1 MRQINTVNE
10 QELAVVL
17 RALEHIDQA
26 AMIISL
32 DRHILGFN
40 KQARELFGYEV
51 DEILHKS
58 TRLFYATEQEYER
71 LGEHRYNDT
80 TPATNTALNVQYIDK
95 HHKTFIGRTH
105 GGLVYD
111 ATDTPYCI
119 MTLISDITV
128 QMATEEALNQLH
140 MITSS
145 RQLTF
150 EQRVNE
156 ILMLGAGLF
165 GLPIGIFSQIN
176 ESKSEYIIQQAVSP
190 DNELKPGMTFDLSTT
205 YCSHVFKA
213 NDVLGFHHVSKS
225 HIATHP
231 CFKNFGL
238 EAYLGA
244 PVFVDGVRYGTLN
257 FSSPEPCR
265 PFIKQ
270 DIELV
275 KLFAAWMGHEVARN
289 YDINALEFAHKRMA
303 HIANTDELTGLANR
317 RCTED
322 TLEEVMQRSLR
333 LHQPLCIA
341 IIDFDNFKNV
351 NDTYGHSVG
360 DETLKSHSELMKENC
375 RGTDFYGRWG
385 GEEFI
390 AILPNTTLKKAIV
403 SLERF
408 RHKAESHRITEE
420 IPELRVTASIGLTEL
435 RKDDTLDSL
444 VNRADSLLYIAKE
457 SGRNNVKHDI

>member
-1 MRQINTVNE
+1 MQQINTANE
-10 QELAVVL
+10 QELAILL
-17 RALEHIDQA
+17 RALEHLDQA
-26 AMIISL
+26 AMLTSL

-40 KQARELFGYEV
+40 KQARELFGYEIE
-51 DEILHKS
+51 EIEHKS

-71 LGEHRYNDT
+71 LGEQRYNEP
-80 TPATNTALNVQYIDK
+80 TPTANTAINVQYVDSK
-95 HHKTFIGRTH
+95 NEVFIGRTH

-111 ATDTPYCI
+111 ATGTPYCI

-150 EQRVNE
+150 EQRVNA
-156 ILMLGAGLF
+156 ILELGSGLF
-165 GLPIGIFSQIN
+165 GLPIGIFSKIN
-176 ESKSEYIIQQAVSP
+176 EDASEYIIQQAVTP
-190 DNELKPGMTFDLSTT
+190 DNTLEPGMTFDLSTT

-244 PVFVDGVRYGTLN
+244 PIFVDGIRYGTLN

-275 KLFAAWMGHEVARN
+275 KLFSAWMGHEIARN
-289 YDINALEFAHKRMA
+289 YDINALEYAHKRMA

-317 RCTED
+317 RCTEV
-322 TLEEVMQRSLR
+322 TLEEVIQISIR
-333 LHQPLCIA
+333 LKQPLCVA
-341 IIDFDNFKNV
+341 IIDFDNFKHV
-351 NDTYGHSVG
+351 NDTYGHSAG
-360 DETLKSHSELMKENC
+360 DDTLKSHSELMKENC

-390 AILPNTTLKKAIV
+390 AILPNTALEKAIV

-408 RHKAESHRITEE
+408 RQKAESSMITLD

-435 RKDDTLDSL
+435 RTDDTLDSL

-457 SGRNNVKHDI
+457 SGRNNVQHDI